1 MAARFDGPAA
11 PINATDPVKA
21 TRAQMAREIKL
32 TEMATGRVT
41 PPDWHREKDP
51 DARSTPATCPLQ
63 AVSPKPRSSRI
74 LSQPT
79 PASYMPTYSAKSRI
93 SG

>member
-51 DARSTPATCPLQ
+51 DARSTPAIKSFWPPPGAT
-63 AVSPKPRSSRI
+63 A
-74 LSQPT
+74 
-79 PASYMPTYSAKSRI
+79 AKRAEGPPCESL
-93 SG
+93 G